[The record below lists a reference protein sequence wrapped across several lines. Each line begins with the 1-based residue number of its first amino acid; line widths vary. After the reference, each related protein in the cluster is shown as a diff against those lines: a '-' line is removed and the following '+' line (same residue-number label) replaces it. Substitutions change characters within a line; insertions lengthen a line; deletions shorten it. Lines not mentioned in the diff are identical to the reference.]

1 MNLPINYEFENLYNS
16 MRSPSTV
23 HCRNTALVEFYTRY
37 LLQKVISVFEFT
49 GLPETWA
56 DNYFK
61 YVLFGQGV
69 IAVIN
74 TDRYGV
80 ICQNCGL
87 SGYNVFYQPTTVTIA
102 NPHLPG
108 FKTLTIGEDCEI
120 IKLQPNYSGV
130 MDLVTTYADLMA
142 LALET
147 TGANLLNS
155 KLSYVFFADSKTA
168 RESFKKLYDRLA
180 SGEPMRV
187 IDKNL
192 IREDGQPSW
201 QLFTQNVGANYVT
214 GELLNDMKTIEDQFN
229 TIVGIP
235 NANTQKRE
243 RMITDEVNANNV
255 DTQSRINLWLETM
268 QKDIDKVN
276 RMFGLDIG
284 VKYRFDDAV
293 KVVLDSNYME
303 EEDYE

>member
-1 MNLPINYEFENLYNS
+1 MNLPKSYEFENLYNS

-37 LLQKVISVFEFT
+37 LLQKVISVFEFS

-61 YVLFGQGV
+61 YVLFGEGV

-87 SGYNVFYQPTTVTIA
+87 SGYNVFYQPTTVLVA
-102 NPHLPG
+102 NPLLPG
-108 FKTLTIGEDCEI
+108 LREFTVGENCQI

-155 KLSYVFFADSKTA
+155 KLSYVFFADNKTA
-168 RESFKKLYDRLA
+168 AESFKKLYDKLA
-180 SGEPMRV
+180 SGEPMAV

-192 IREDGQPSW
+192 LKEDGSVAW
-201 QLFTQNVGANYVT
+201 QMFTQNVGANYVT

-255 DTQSRINLWLETM
+255 DTQSRVNLWLETM

-276 RMFGLDIG
+276 NMFGLNIA
-284 VKYRFDDAV
+284 VKYRFDDIR
-293 KVVLDSNYME
+293 KVVEVNE
-303 EEDYE
+303 